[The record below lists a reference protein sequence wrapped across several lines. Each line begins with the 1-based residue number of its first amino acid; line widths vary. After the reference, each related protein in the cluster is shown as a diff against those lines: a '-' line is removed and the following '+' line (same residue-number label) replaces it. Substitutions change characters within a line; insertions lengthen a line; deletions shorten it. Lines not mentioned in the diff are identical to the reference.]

1 MRLKL
6 TLLKWWRTFFLPELH
21 DDVEYVPAV
30 VWWKAQK
37 GNLLALIKGTKTS
50 SKKIL
55 QRAEEQ
61 WDKLNDQFTDHFGIQ
76 QRQRRYI
83 RLISELQEFRVK
95 FAVTKSFRW
104 YTSILRTEAEIESM
118 LVGAKDVDEYEMLL
132 NIQMVLEGTTKIDPK
147 VDSIIEFETAKR
159 RAIQRNKEILA
170 RNKRK

>member
-6 TLLKWWRTFFLPELH
+6 TLLKLWRIFFLPELH

-30 VWWKAQK
+30 VWWKLQK
-37 GNLLALIKGTKTS
+37 GDLLALIKGTKTS
-50 SKKIL
+50 SKRIL
-55 QRAEEQ
+55 NQIDKQ

-104 YTSILRTEAEIESM
+104 YTSILRTEAELESM
-118 LVGAKDVDEYEMLL
+118 LVGSKDVDEYEILL
-132 NIQMVLEGTTKIDPK
+132 DIHMVLEGTTKIDPK
-147 VDSIIEFETAKR
+147 TDSIIMFETAKR
-159 RAIQRNKEILA
+159 GAIKRNKEMLA
-170 RNKRK
+170 KSRNK